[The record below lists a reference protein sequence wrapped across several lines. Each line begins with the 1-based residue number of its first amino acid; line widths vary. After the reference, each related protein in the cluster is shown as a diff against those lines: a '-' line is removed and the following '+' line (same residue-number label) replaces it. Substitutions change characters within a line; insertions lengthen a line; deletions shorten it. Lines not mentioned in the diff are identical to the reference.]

1 MPSSPFLDAL
11 FALKNIDKELEYVME
26 RTTQE
31 SPALVFKR
39 IEEVKASVDRDH
51 DKLEHYKLIAKFLVF
66 YGAVT
71 LAVIALV

>member
-1 MPSSPFLDAL
+1 MKMKIEMPSSPFLDAL

-39 IEEVKASVDRDH
+39 IKEVRASVERSIKRLTPPH
-51 DKLEHYKLIAKFLVF
+51 FTGKTGLEE
-66 YGAVT
+66 
-71 LAVIALV
+71 